1 MLCDVCRCW
10 GKRINDMHRSELSR
24 KVCGRLV
31 RGGIA
36 AEMNVR
42 QAYTVKHIRK
52 ALTLLGQGERK
63 LLW

>member
-1 MLCDVCRCW
+1 MKVIETEIEGLEGVETDVGW
-10 GKRINDMHRSELSR
+10 
-24 KVCGRLV
+24 LV

-52 ALTLLGQGERK
+52 ALTLWGQGERN